1 MRSRD
6 ACSDPQMRGREV
18 RSCVAFWCSSI
29 IATERAAHSQR
40 ALPLRPAPRPFRAC
54 LATASV
60 RPPGECDGRNMAPTK
75 PTDSSLDSAQ
85 EHDEFLDTLE
95 AYHEKRG

>member
-1 MRSRD
+1 
-6 ACSDPQMRGREV
+6 
-18 RSCVAFWCSSI
+18 
-29 IATERAAHSQR
+29 
-40 ALPLRPAPRPFRAC
+40 
-54 LATASV
+54 
-60 RPPGECDGRNMAPTK
+60 MAPTK